1 MITPTDE
8 WNSEFLAQSL
18 SDCLSPHDLNL
29 NLYNFDKVDASNC
42 PYVLTSPRSL
52 EACANQG
59 VKPVELLPKLLD
71 EFRDELP
78 QSTPLE
84 EIKRRYKQYELARTR
99 KLEKC
104 RKERDYIIRT
114 EKMRHRSQSLSPK
127 GRRLQILEEPQL
139 EVVLSSDEDQ
149 CASITTLEDSTTV
162 TPCEDAS
169 STRGADS
176 QDTTDLSSATTTT
189 RGEGDSSG
197 DEGGTLATSGVGASS
212 AKRKK
217 GSGSRPTS
225 KSTPTSPFRRPSQ
238 LVPIPTTSPLLKLVD
253 NPRAKTK
260 LPIKDMKLLELM
272 LRRREQEDREAEE
285 RRLAHR
291 AWDLERE
298 QRAKSN
304 KAAGG
309 APLRHT
315 GSLRNQTDK
324 RWRRS
329 QPMTSSNSCE
339 LLDSGSCSSSKTPEE
354 KMPSQVFSHLA
365 EMKQC
370 LEQASQRQLQHSKQ
384 KLREL
389 QHEQEE
395 LQRQRH
401 MEMERAYRRQLED
414 RIRQKEA
421 LFAERKRQRSAE
433 KESVLRK
440 SAEELEEKLEQVRL
454 NQREMDSALD
464 MWRER
469 VADYQEAANL
479 RARQRAQEA
488 LEFKKRIA
496 QHERLLRQAEHQRN
510 MHRVEMEESIRLQS
524 MMERLRE
531 KEDKSRLHAQE
542 KQLFIEQVRWL
553 APHGLRVAAES

>member
-1 MITPTDE
+1 MTTPTDE
-8 WNSEFLAQSL
+8 WNCEFLAQSL

-84 EIKRRYKQYELARTR
+84 EIKRRYKQYELVRTR

-104 RKERDYIIRT
+104 RKEREYIIRT

-127 GRRLQILEEPQL
+127 GRRMQILEEPQL

-169 STRGADS
+169 STRGPDS

-197 DEGGTLATSGVGASS
+197 DEGGPMAVSGVGPSTQ
-212 AKRKK
+212 KRKK
-217 GSGSRPTS
+217 GSGTRPPS

-253 NPRAKTK
+253 NPKAKTK
-260 LPIKDMKLLELM
+260 LPAKDMKLLELM

-304 KAAGG
+304 KTTGG

-324 RWRRS
+324 GCCCLPS
-329 QPMTSSNSCE
+329 M
-339 LLDSGSCSSSKTPEE
+339 LL
-354 KMPSQVFSHLA
+354 FSFVAVALLA
-365 EMKQC
+365 AHGI
-370 LEQASQRQLQHSKQ
+370 EQQ
-384 KLREL
+384 
-389 QHEQEE
+389 
-395 LQRQRH
+395 
-401 MEMERAYRRQLED
+401 
-414 RIRQKEA
+414 
-421 LFAERKRQRSAE
+421 
-433 KESVLRK
+433 
-440 SAEELEEKLEQVRL
+440 
-454 NQREMDSALD
+454 
-464 MWRER
+464 
-469 VADYQEAANL
+469 L
-479 RARQRAQEA
+479 RAPGQRV
-488 LEFKKRIA
+488 
-496 QHERLLRQAEHQRN
+496 LLK
-510 MHRVEMEESIRLQS
+510 L
-524 MMERLRE
+524 
-531 KEDKSRLHAQE
+531 
-542 KQLFIEQVRWL
+542 
-553 APHGLRVAAES
+553 

>member
-1 MITPTDE
+1 MTTPTDE
-8 WNSEFLAQSL
+8 WNSGFLAQSL

-29 NLYNFDKVDASNC
+29 NLYNFDKVDASDC

-59 VKPVELLPKLLD
+59 VKASHTRTPVELLPKLLD

-104 RKERDYIIRT
+104 RKEREYIIRT

-139 EVVLSSDEDQ
+139 EVVLSSGKATRVSDEDQ

-169 STRGADS
+169 STRGPDS

-197 DEGGTLATSGVGASS
+197 DEGGALSTSGVTAST

-217 GSGSRPTS
+217 GLGARPPS
-225 KSTPTSPFRRPSQ
+225 KSTPTSPFRRRSQ

-253 NPRAKTK
+253 DPKAKTK
-260 LPIKDMKLLELM
+260 LPAKDMKLLELM

-304 KAAGG
+304 KTAGG

-365 EMKQC
+365 EMKQSF
-370 LEQASQRQLQHSKQ
+370 EQASQRQLQHSKER
-384 KLREL
+384 LREL
-389 QHEQEE
+389 QREQEE

-401 MEMERAYRRQLED
+401 L
-414 RIRQKEA
+414 
-421 LFAERKRQRSAE
+421 
-433 KESVLRK
+433 
-440 SAEELEEKLEQVRL
+440 
-454 NQREMDSALD
+454 
-464 MWRER
+464 
-469 VADYQEAANL
+469 
-479 RARQRAQEA
+479 
-488 LEFKKRIA
+488 
-496 QHERLLRQAEHQRN
+496 
-510 MHRVEMEESIRLQS
+510 
-524 MMERLRE
+524 
-531 KEDKSRLHAQE
+531 
-542 KQLFIEQVRWL
+542 
-553 APHGLRVAAES
+553 

>member
-59 VKPVELLPKLLD
+59 PVELLPKLLD

-84 EIKRRYKQYELARTR
+84 EIKRRYKQYELARTN
-99 KLEKC
+99 
-104 RKERDYIIRT
+104 
-114 EKMRHRSQSLSPK
+114 
-127 GRRLQILEEPQL
+127 
-139 EVVLSSDEDQ
+139 EDQ

-217 GSGSRPTS
+217 GSGTRPTS

-253 NPRAKTK
+253 NPKAKTK

-542 KQLFIEQVRWL
+542 KQLFIDQVRWL

>member
-59 VKPVELLPKLLD
+59 VKASRTHKSFLTIPVELLPKLLD

-139 EVVLSSDEDQ
+139 EVVLSSGRSLHEDQ

-197 DEGGTLATSGVGASS
+197 DEGGPLATSGVGASS

-217 GSGSRPTS
+217 GSSTRPTS

-253 NPRAKTK
+253 NPKAKTK

-339 LLDSGSCSSSKTPEE
+339 LLDSGSCSSAKTPEE

-370 LEQASQRQLQHSKQ
+370 LEQASQRQLQHSK
-384 KLREL
+384 
-389 QHEQEE
+389 
-395 LQRQRH
+395 
-401 MEMERAYRRQLED
+401 
-414 RIRQKEA
+414 
-421 LFAERKRQRSAE
+421 
-433 KESVLRK
+433 V
-440 SAEELEEKLEQVRL
+440 
-454 NQREMDSALD
+454 
-464 MWRER
+464 W
-469 VADYQEAANL
+469 
-479 RARQRAQEA
+479 
-488 LEFKKRIA
+488 
-496 QHERLLRQAEHQRN
+496 
-510 MHRVEMEESIRLQS
+510 
-524 MMERLRE
+524 
-531 KEDKSRLHAQE
+531 HASQ
-542 KQLFIEQVRWL
+542 
-553 APHGLRVAAES
+553 